1 MATHHRESPQK
12 AAPPPG
18 TEHYY
23 VTLTLTRLVITVMYC
38 ELVGRGSMVKGQC
51 LTGHV
56 SWWAEAGKGSLPH
69 VLDLVCAITCLAK
82 V

>member
-1 MATHHRESPQK
+1 MPMGYPGSAGRWWRRRNKLEGAQHSQGPAQAIEEGDVATHHRESPQK

-38 ELVGRGSMVKGQC
+38 ELVGRG
-51 LTGHV
+51 
-56 SWWAEAGKGSLPH
+56 W
-69 VLDLVCAITCLAK
+69 
-82 V
+82 